1 MSYFAKRVC
10 IVYSPKKLET
20 SIVAMRPLAAVSSTL
35 SAAVSGTQLQLN
47 WPQDHTGWLLQAQ
60 TNSLNIGVGTNWVNV
75 SGSDAMNQRTI
86 PINPMN
92 GSVFFR
98 LACP

>member
-20 SIVAMRPLAAVSSTL
+20 SIVAVRPPAAVSPTL

-47 WPQDHTGWLLQAQ
+47 WPQDHAGWLLQAQ
-60 TNSLNIGVGTNWVNV
+60 TNSRNIGLGTNRVNV
-75 SGSDAMNQRTI
+75 SGSDGTNQRTI

-92 GSVFFR
+92 GSVCFR
-98 LACP
+98 LAYP